1 MIDAYMIDQNGDPQ
15 PHSDNV
21 SFVIGIYY
29 VGFGDSI
36 TLGSQDDISADDTS
50 NDGRDSGGGYE
61 PILNNLLT
69 NATGFPHT
77 VKNEGVSGDFSI
89 DGVNRIGAVLAAHPK
104 ANCILIMFGTNDA
117 KSVPPISTT
126 AYQAN
131 LQQIID
137 AVIADGK
144 TPLLAQVPYLLG
156 ASGQGT
162 PFPDSD
168 AAAENQLIIEYNS
181 IIVELITLNG
191 IPKNP
196 PDFYNHFRDNYFY
209 NGASE
214 YGDNVH
220 PNGLGYQSI
229 ADLWSIEILAP

>member
-1 MIDAYMIDQNGDPQ
+1 MIDQNGDAQ
-15 PHSDNV
+15 PYSDDV

-36 TLGSQDDISADDTS
+36 TRGSHDDISADDTS

-77 VKNEGVSGDFSI
+77 VKNEGVSGDLSI
-89 DGVNRIGAVLAAHPK
+89 DGVNRIGTVLAAHPK

-117 KSVPPISTT
+117 TIVPPISTT

-137 AVIADGK
+137 AVFADGK

-156 ASGQGT
+156 KSS
-162 PFPDSD
+162 PFPDHPD
-168 AAAENQLIIEYNS
+168 TAPENQLIIEYNA
-181 IIVELITLNG
+181 IIVQLKELNK

-196 PDFYNHFRDNYFY
+196 PDFYNHFRDNYLY
-209 NGASE
+209 DGASQ
-214 YGDNVH
+214 YGDYIH
-220 PNGLGYQSI
+220 PNGLGYQSM